1 MGLFSKSDRIAITF
15 IAALICIG
23 WGITFVLHRSEEPD
37 NLRIIKNAVPPPEA
51 FNAKDSL
58 TAEFPGAFSPVNI
71 NKAGAV
77 ELEILPMIGPVKAL
91 AIVEYREK
99 NGLFTDI
106 SDIIKVRGIG
116 PATFEEIRKY
126 ITVDSDTLLTE

>member
-1 MGLFSKSDRIAITF
+1 MGLFSKSDRIAIAC

-23 WGITFVLHRSEEPD
+23 WGITFVLHRSEGPD
-37 NLRIIKNAVPPPEA
+37 NLRIIKNAVPLPEG
-51 FNAKDSL
+51 FSLKDSL
-58 TAEFPGAFSPVNI
+58 QGEFPGAFSPVNI

-77 ELEILPMIGPVKAL
+77 ELENLPMIGPVKAS

-99 NGLFTDI
+99 NGSFIDI

-116 PATFEEIRKY
+116 PATFEEIRKN
-126 ITVDSDTLLTE
+126 ITVDSNTLLTE

>member
-1 MGLFSKSDRIAITF
+1 MRLFSKSDRIAIAC
-15 IAALICIG
+15 IVALICIG
-23 WGITFVLHRSEEPD
+23 WGITFVLHRSEGSD
-37 NLRIIKNAVPPPEA
+37 NLRIIKNAVPLPEA
-51 FNAKDSL
+51 FNSKDSL
-58 TAEFPGAFSPVNI
+58 TGEFPGAFSPVNI

-77 ELEILPMIGPVKAL
+77 ELEILPMIGPVKAA

-99 NGLFTDI
+99 NGSFTDI